1 LFLEVA
7 LCLEPPDPDVDR
19 FGCAFCCEPV
29 ERCPDCGFLVVVSRR
44 GVAFLGAVLSPVWP
58 VLLLD
63 SGAVLSPVW
72 PVLFDESPAFCS
84 LVVRGLDIWR

>member
-7 LCLEPPDPDVDR
+7 LCPEPPDPDVDR
-19 FGCAFCCEPV
+19 FGRACCFEPV

-58 VLLLD
+58 VL
-63 SGAVLSPVW
+63 
-72 PVLFDESPAFCS
+72 FDEPPAFCS
-84 LVVRGLDIWR
+84 LVVRGPDIWR